1 MTTTAAPQKT
11 AETENFPVA
20 SLMLSAKI
28 RPQVMA
34 FYRIARQADDIADSP
49 ILTKEEKIRQLEGIR
64 DNLPKDERATL
75 YLQDLIKAFI
85 WDAEE
90 RRYETWDELLEY
102 CAYSAAPV
110 GQFLLDL
117 HGELNDRTLP
127 ASNALCAALQITNH
141 LQDCGADYKAL
152 RRVYIPYS
160 WLEEAG
166 LTIGVLDKNQSP
178 QAFRTILDRA
188 LAKTDQLI
196 TEASPLPR
204 RIKSWGLRI
213 QAHAT
218 LQAARTLADKLRHED
233 PLERRVELT
242 FSHKLTCAMQGM
254 VKVWFQG

>member
-20 SLMLSAKI
+20 SLMLSAKV

-34 FYRIARQADDIADSP
+34 FYRIARRADDIADSP
-49 ILTKEEKIRQLEGIR
+49 VLTKEEKFRQLEEIR
-64 DNLPKDERATL
+64 DTLPKDERATPF
-75 YLQDLIKAFI
+75 LQDLITAFI

-90 RRYETWDELLEY
+90 RRYETWDDLLEY

-110 GQFLLDL
+110 GRFLLDL
-117 HGELNDRTLP
+117 HGELHDRTLP

-152 RRVYIPYS
+152 KRVYIPRT
-160 WLEEAG
+160 WLEDAG
-166 LTIGVLDKNQSP
+166 LAVDVLEKDRSP
-178 QAFRTILDRA
+178 QAFRAILDRA
-188 LAKTDQLI
+188 LAKSDLLI
-196 TEASPLPR
+196 AEAAPLPR

-213 QAHAT
+213 QAQAT
-218 LQAARTLADKLRHED
+218 IHAARTLADKLRHED

-254 VKVWFQG
+254 VKGWLQG